1 MRNLLIFIVLSIVSL
16 SSVTQDNLSRV
27 RTFNDLFLQLYYN
40 DSAYVKQIDP
50 QKTVDKCKLNLKY
63 RIESDIQNFL
73 DFNINDT
80 IYVVTKYMLH
90 DWHWEVIWNSSSI
103 KGYLV
108 YDSDSNDEIYDTI
121 STNLYMPINLRK
133 ILMNWGKIKTFESK
147 FNTQNLLHC
156 DCLEIQRIILEDGL
170 IKSVDRLF
178 SNSCIL
184 DIINDI
190 YIEEHDTGVIDL
202 TKQR

>member
-90 DWHWEVIWNSSSI
+90 DWHWEVIWNSNSI